1 MATINIEKL
10 SLKELVALDQKLKI
24 AISQARAREKAE
36 LKKKLAVLASEHG
49 FSVSELVGVSGRG
62 ASKTK
67 GIAKYANP
75 DDPSDTWT
83 GRGRKPRWVIARLK
97 KGAKMSDF
105 EI

>member
-24 AISQARAREKAE
+24 AISEARAREKAE

-62 ASKTK
+62 VSKTK

-75 DDPSDTWT
+75 DNPSDTWT
-83 GRGRKPRWVIARLK
+83 GRGRKPRWVIAKLK